1 MCVCLYDLA
10 MPICIILDP
19 LDPLI
24 HIEGGGGRARAGA
37 PAGAAPEGGT
47 GQSSP
52 PVPEGSSAPPH
63 PPCLGRARGP
73 PRAGFAGRVARVGR
87 GVRLGPGMSTSHIIQ
102 LFAKGNL
109 HLPSNDVSNHYNYKH
124 WCATSRLRIRNS
136 IWQD

>member
-1 MCVCLYDLA
+1 

-52 PVPEGSSAPPH
+52 PLPEGSSAPPQ
-63 PPCLGRARGP
+63 PPGLHGP
-73 PRAGFAGRVARVGR
+73 ERTSRAGPLGATAELRPGSAAGTRNEHEE
-87 GVRLGPGMSTSHIIQ
+87 SII
-102 LFAKGNL
+102 
-109 HLPSNDVSNHYNYKH
+109 
-124 WCATSRLRIRNS
+124 
-136 IWQD
+136 